1 MNDVGTPDATP
12 PVCEW
17 TYYFLA
23 QIAEREAEIERLGNA
38 LSQRDAVLHWLEE
51 NHPKALDLCPWKIA
65 SEAYRG

>member
-1 MNDVGTPDATP
+1 MIKDATP
-12 PVCEW
+12 PAGEW
-17 TYYFLA
+17 TDYFLA

-51 NHPKALDLCPWKIA
+51 NPPKALDLCPWKIA